1 MSRADHERPK
11 DASVARHLLM
21 EICAGLDLAQP
32 LERVRFHEVGDLAS
46 AFPVSDFAAAA
57 IGAAGLAASQLI
69 HALFGG
75 SPAVSVDR
83 RLASAWFGLS
93 IHPIG
98 WSAPPP
104 WDPIAGNYEARDGWI
119 RLHTNA
125 PHHREAALR
134 VLGCASEKAAVIAA
148 VRQWSANDLESA
160 IVTRGG
166 CAATM
171 RSLVEWSTHP
181 QGAAVA
187 REPIARVERSG
198 PSSSAR
204 WDARRDRPLHGLR
217 VLDCTRVLAGP
228 VATRFLA
235 GLGAEVLRI
244 DPPDWDEPAI
254 APEVTLGKRCAR
266 VDIKTREGR
275 KRFAALL
282 GDADLFIHGL
292 RPDALD
298 ALDLGA
304 DARERIR
311 PGLIDVALDAYGW
324 TGPWA
329 GRRGFD
335 SLVQMS
341 AGIAE
346 AGMRHF
352 GVERPKPL
360 PVQAIDHAT
369 GYVLATAAIKGLL
382 LRLRD
387 GGGFRA
393 QTSLARM
400 AGLLASQ
407 PAESAAAIGF
417 TPLSDEDWV
426 DTIEETGWGP
436 GRRLKPPLAIEGAP
450 MRWRLPASRLGS
462 AEPEW
467 AERQA
472 SFW

>member
-1 MSRADHERPK
+1 MKAPSW
-11 DASVARHLLM
+11 
-21 EICAGLDLAQP
+21 LD
-32 LERVRFHEVGDLAS
+32 
-46 AFPVSDFAAAA
+46 
-57 IGAAGLAASQLI
+57 
-69 HALFGG
+69 
-75 SPAVSVDR
+75 
-83 RLASAWFGLS
+83 
-93 IHPIG
+93 
-98 WSAPPP
+98 
-104 WDPIAGNYEARDGWI
+104 
-119 RLHTNA
+119 
-125 PHHREAALR
+125 
-134 VLGCASEKAAVIAA
+134 
-148 VRQWSANDLESA
+148 
-160 IVTRGG
+160 GG

-171 RSLVEWSTHP
+171 RSLDEWSTHP

-187 REPIARVERSG
+187 QEPIARVERSG
-198 PSSSAR
+198 PSSSAT
-204 WDARRDRPLHGLR
+204 WDGRRNRPLHGLR
-217 VLDCTRVLAGP
+217 VLDCTRVLAGR

-244 DPPDWDEPAI
+244 DPPVWDEPAI
-254 APEVTLGKRCAR
+254 TPEVTLGKRCAR
-266 VDIKTREGR
+266 LDIKTREGR
-275 KRFAALL
+275 KRFVALL
-282 GDADLFIHGL
+282 VRTCSFMAYDLMLF
-292 RPDALD
+292 D

-304 DARERIR
+304 EARERIR

-387 GGGFRA
+387 GAGFRA

-407 PAESAAAIGF
+407 PTKSAAAIGF
-417 TPLSDEDWV
+417 TPVSDEDWV
-426 DTIEETGWGP
+426 DTS
-436 GRRLKPPLAIEGAP
+436 RRD
-450 MRWRLPASRLGS
+450 RLGTRV
-462 AEPEW
+462 AP
-467 AERQA
+467 QA
-472 SFW
+472 ATRN

>member
-1 MSRADHERPK
+1 MLRRDHERPK
-11 DASVARHLLM
+11 GASVARRLLM

-57 IGAAGLAASQLI
+57 MGAAGLAASQLI
-69 HALFGG
+69 HALFGD
-75 SPAVSVDR
+75 SPPVSVDR

-104 WDPIAGNYEARDGWI
+104 WDPIAGDYEARDGWI

-148 VRQWSANDLESA
+148 VRQWSTNDLESA
-160 IVTRGG
+160 IVARCG

-171 RSLVEWSTHP
+171 RSLDEWSTHP

-187 REPIARVERSG
+187 QEPIARVERSG
-198 PSSSAR
+198 PSSSAT
-204 WDARRDRPLHGLR
+204 WDGRRNRPLHGLR

-244 DPPDWDEPAI
+244 DPPVWDEPAI
-254 APEVTLGKRCAR
+254 TPEVTLGKRCAR
-266 VDIKTREGR
+266 LDIKTREGR
-275 KRFAALL
+275 KRFVALL

-304 DARERIR
+304 EARERIR

-329 GRRGFD
+329 GRSRSCRCRHFWWIAWRKGGSWAWLSGKSRCWGVDVESGPIVRPHQRPERARTTLTPSLRRRFRELGFD
-335 SLVQMS
+335 VRASFPTRIEPDPHES
-341 AGIAE
+341 AGAD
-346 AGMRHF
+346 RS
-352 GVERPKPL
+352 
-360 PVQAIDHAT
+360 
-369 GYVLATAAIKGLL
+369 
-382 LRLRD
+382 
-387 GGGFRA
+387 A
-393 QTSLARM
+393 QKIIR
-400 AGLLASQ
+400 
-407 PAESAAAIGF
+407 IG
-417 TPLSDEDWV
+417 P
-426 DTIEETGWGP
+426 
-436 GRRLKPPLAIEGAP
+436 
-450 MRWRLPASRLGS
+450 
-462 AEPEW
+462 
-467 AERQA
+467 
-472 SFW
+472 